1 VAAPDYVPR
10 PKDEQVR
17 TYQSAPWRPEA
28 WMADRP
34 GEIEGEQPTGP
45 GFGWQGPDQGYVL
58 LLLRELADRWVLADG
73 EHLADAEAG
82 CASVAMK
89 RASLFG
95 RAPVVHDLTV
105 AMAVWGFDRAVP
117 DELVALRGPVFANIA
132 HLHHSGGRRRVAE
145 LVPVEVLRLTPA
157 EATAAAAADWR
168 SVLDVAAAGA
178 PSGH

>member
-10 PKDEQVR
+10 PKDELVR
-17 TYQSAPWRPEA
+17 TYQSPPWRPEA

-34 GEIEGEQPTGP
+34 AEIAGEQPTGP

-58 LLLRELADRWVLADG
+58 RLLRELTDRWVLGDG
-73 EHLADAEAG
+73 EHLADVEAG

-105 AMAVWGFDRAVP
+105 AMSVWGFDRPAP
-117 DELVALRGPVFANIA
+117 AELVALRGPVFANIA
-132 HLHHSGGRRRVAE
+132 HLHHAGGRRRVAE
-145 LVPVEVLRLTPA
+145 LVPAEVLRMTPA
-157 EATAAAAADWR
+157 QVADRAAADWR
-168 SVLDVAAAGA
+168 SVLDTDAAAA
-178 PSGH
+178 PAAH